1 MIGGAATTPTTPTT
15 IPPFAADGQEFCLRW
30 NNHQATIVSILE
42 QQFRN
47 EAFVDVTLA
56 VEGLALRAHKMVLCA
71 CSPYFSAL
79 LSNTPDKHPIVI
91 LRDVGYKDM
100 RALLDFMYR

>member
-1 MIGGAATTPTTPTT
+1 MLGGAATAPSAQTNPSMPT
-15 IPPFAADGQEFCLRW
+15 DGQEFCLRW

-47 EAFVDVTLA
+47 ETFVDVTLA